1 MCGIAG
7 WCLAKRDVNKIKVAE
22 LAAQML
28 LDIEHRGQ
36 HATGVAFIG
45 GNGKRCVNKAAVAAT
60 SFIQNANN
68 LCTDAPAGILHTR
81 WATQG
86 SPSNNGNNHPIARG
100 RIVLTHNGHVRNDR
114 ELFRELGVPRCAQ
127 VDSEALAA
135 LVAFADGEPWEYL
148 ARVQGTAAIAWL
160 EQGKRSTLHLARINS
175 SPLWLAQTKSGSLFY
190 GSTKQTVE
198 NAAIIAG
205 ADIDWLYEAKEGEY
219 FRVLDG
225 KVVEYQTF
233 EASSTSSQS
242 YKQDDLD
249 WDNDWSYGN
258 YKQSYAKN
266 NKR

>member
-7 WCLAKRDVNKIKVAE
+7 WCLAKRDAQKIKVAE

-45 GNGKRCVNKAAVAAT
+45 RDGKRCVNKAAVNAT
-60 SFIQNANN
+60 TFIQKETN

-86 SPSNNGNNHPIARG
+86 SPSNNGNNHPISRG
-100 RIVLTHNGHVRNDR
+100 RIVLTHNGQVRNDR

-135 LVAFADGEPWEYL
+135 LVAFGTGEPWEYL
-148 ARVQGTAAIAWL
+148 ARVEGTAAIAWL

-219 FRVLDG
+219 FKVLDG
-225 KVVEYQTF
+225 KVVEYQSF
-233 EASSTSSQS
+233 EKYTSPYSEMVT

-249 WDNDWSYGN
+249 WENDWSYKT
-258 YKQSYAKN
+258 YSKN